1 MEKVPMTLRGEQML
15 RTELE
20 RLLKLRPQISE
31 AIAEARELGDL
42 KKMLNIMPLEKSRV
56 FVKRKSVTLNI
67 SYLLR
72 K

>member
-31 AIAEARELGDL
+31 A
-42 KKMLNIMPLEKSRV
+42 
-56 FVKRKSVTLNI
+56 
-67 SYLLR
+67 
-72 K
+72 